1 MFFIRYI
8 SKENIESL
16 FCYYLDLF
24 INSDLII
31 TKYFKNSQ
39 KLFSEYIQVDYS
51 SRTKLNLY
59 ISFYSKIDK
68 LISFSL
74 KNNNKEP
81 GVIRYV

>member
-1 MFFIRYI
+1 MYFIRYI
-8 SKENIESL
+8 SKENIESV
-16 FCYYLDLF
+16 FFYYLDLF

-31 TKYFKNSQ
+31 TKYFKNLQ

-59 ISFYSKIDK
+59 ISFYSKIDN
-68 LISFSL
+68 LISISH